1 MLISADCVFMARFQE
16 GRLKRSSRLLGP
28 PVLREPRPRQPLSTA
43 PVPSLQELISLSPR
57 RSSGLFSR
65 TAHGRSMRTRF
76 HPPRDG
82 DGCSYKIKISAL
94 NQPTAEF
101 GFKFIVSHL

>member
-1 MLISADCVFMARFQE
+1 
-16 GRLKRSSRLLGP
+16 
-28 PVLREPRPRQPLSTA
+28 
-43 PVPSLQELISLSPR
+43 
-57 RSSGLFSR
+57 
-65 TAHGRSMRTRF
+65 MRTRF

-101 GFKFIVSHL
+101 GFKFIVIYRS